1 MKRIAV
7 HISVLVFLSTM
18 FSCKKQEL
26 KTYDGLP
33 SVYFNETNR
42 RLKFQGE
49 VLTDSTVLSFSLAKV
64 KDSVVGLITATL
76 SAPSSEDR
84 TYDLV
89 VDPASTAIA
98 GTHYDNLPKVFT
110 IKKNAVTDTIKIKF
124 FRTTDL
130 QTKGVTL
137 FFDLKSNENFSTPM
151 VDKIINATT
160 KQKISY
166 IKYRYFINDIIKK
179 PGRWLDGYLGKFSRK
194 KLDLITEVLKVDP
207 AYLDTSVQIGET
219 LGYGLYMQRY
229 LNEMRLAGKTV
240 YEDDGTEM
248 VMGASVQ

>member
-1 MKRIAV
+1 MKRITV
-7 HISVLVFLSTM
+7 HISVLLLLITM

-26 KTYDGLP
+26 KTYEGLP

-49 VLTDSTVLSFSLAKV
+49 VLTDSSVLSFSLAKV
-64 KDSVVGLITATL
+64 KDSVVTVITTTV
-76 SAPSSEDR
+76 STPSSQDR
-84 TYDLV
+84 TYELV
-89 VDPASTAIA
+89 IDPASTAIA
-98 GTHYDNLPKVFT
+98 GTHYDVLPKVFT
-110 IKKNAVTDTIKIKF
+110 IKKNTVTDTVRIKF

-137 FFDLKSNENFSTPM
+137 FFDLKPNENFSTPM
-151 VDKIINATT
+151 IDKTINATT

-166 IKYRYFINDIIKK
+166 IKYRYFINDIIKR

-194 KLDLITEVLKVDP
+194 KLELMTTVLNVDP

-248 VMGASVQ
+248 VMGPSAQ